1 MDTFCSVLL
10 LFLLPPPLPLL
21 LREGAGL
28 VVVRSITSLAG
39 DAGAH
44 TGHEEPP

>member
-1 MDTFCSVLL
+1 MRWTLFAALPSLSASSSSSVM
-10 LFLLPPPLPLL
+10 
-21 LREGAGL
+21 GAGL
-28 VVVRSITSLAG
+28 VVVCSITSLAG

>member
-1 MDTFCSVLL
+1 MRWTLFAAFPSLSASSSSVM
-10 LFLLPPPLPLL
+10 
-21 LREGAGL
+21 GAGL
-28 VVVRSITSLAG
+28 VVVCSITSLAG